1 MKVQA
6 LWRTEKDALPS
17 EMVSLSERLSL
28 MLIVRC
34 ALVSVAIS
42 SSAFGVAMESGAIR
56 SLLMLSSIYLVLSV
70 AAEGLRR
77 INGGRGLVV
86 IGILLLVDGIYLAWI
101 TYATGGAHS
110 PLRFLLYAHLIA
122 VTLLASYRTGL
133 KIALWHSLMV
143 FVAFYAQLAGWLTG
157 VEVSSTT
164 GTAITPFHRTAVYNL
179 MAFWFV
185 AIGTAWFSAYKERN
199 LRRRGFDLEALAT
212 MAAKMDEVS
221 DTQDAARCL
230 VSVAAETFEFNRTA
244 VLIRTEGKLRIV
256 AEIGCERQSQSNL
269 MNDLAIKEL
278 EETRKA
284 MMLTEPSDKENPAL
298 MALFGQASRMIL
310 VPLIAEGNWVGA
322 LVAQVS
328 SKRRHRADADVLAVV
343 ERFASHASL
352 ALSNVWLLEQ
362 VQRLAETDS
371 LTGVANRLMFDQALR
386 AEINRAERSGESLAL
401 LMIDI
406 DHFKSLNDHFGHQT
420 GDEVLRKLAVSLNM
434 ASRVFDTVARY
445 GGEEFVVLMPAS
457 NLDEA
462 TRAGERLRELVEQL
476 EAPMPITAS
485 VGVASYPYN
494 AADQDSLLRTADD
507 ALYESKRAGRNL
519 VTASQ
524 VQATTQEAAGY
535 KSGRVSVPKLHSS
548 N

>member
-1 MKVQA
+1 MRVQT

-34 ALVSVAIS
+34 ALVGVALS
-42 SSAFGVAMESGAIR
+42 SGVFGVAMESGAHS
-56 SLLMLSSIYLVLSV
+56 SLLVLSGIYLVMSI
-70 AAEGLRR
+70 AAEAVRR

-86 IGILLLVDGIYLAWI
+86 IGVLLLVDGIYLAWI

-110 PLRFLLYAHLIA
+110 PLRFLLYGHLIA

-133 KIALWHSLMV
+133 KIALWHSLLV
-143 FVAFYAQLAGWLTG
+143 FVAFYGQLAGFLTG

-164 GTAITPFHRTAVYNL
+164 GTEVTPFHRMAVYNL

-185 AIGTAWFSAYKERN
+185 AIGTAWFSAFRERN

-212 MAAKMDEVS
+212 MAANMDEVS
-221 DTQDAARCL
+221 DTSDAANCL
-230 VSVAAETFEFNRTA
+230 VSVAAETFDFSRTA
-244 VLIRTEGKLRIV
+244 VLIQTDGKLKVV
-256 AEIGCERQSQSNL
+256 AAKGCDTTSPAGL
-269 MNDLAIKEL
+269 MNDSAIKEL
-278 EETRKA
+278 KESRRA
-284 MMLTEPSDKENPAL
+284 RMLDDLSEHDNPAL
-298 MALFGQASRMIL
+298 TAMFGQAKRMVL
-310 VPLIAEGNWVGA
+310 VPLVAEGNWVGA
-322 LVAQVS
+322 LVAEVS
-328 SKRRHRADADVLAVV
+328 SKRRYRVDANVLAVV

-386 AEINRAERSGESLAL
+386 AEIKRAERSGEPLAL

-406 DHFKSLNDHFGHQT
+406 DHFKSLNDDFGHQT
-420 GDEVLRKLAVSLNM
+420 GDEVLRNLAVSLNM

-445 GGEEFVVLMPAS
+445 GGEEFAVLMPATE
-457 NLDEA
+457 LGDA
-462 TRAGERLRELVEQL
+462 TRTGERLRKLIEELD
-476 EAPMPITAS
+476 APRPITGS

-494 AADQDSLLRTADD
+494 AADQDALLRAADD

-519 VTASQ
+519 VTASL
-524 VQATTQEAAGY
+524 ARAAEQEAAG
-535 KSGRVSVPKLHSS
+535 
-548 N
+548 